1 MVVNFDKDTPEKI
14 VDAIKA
20 ENCNITEIPVPFKED
35 KIIVIANG
43 CAIRLD
49 PRGFDGGWTD
59 ATSGRANRIE
69 IFARA
74 VVKDRRLE
82 IITKNLRRPGKYW
95 LLCQNLGQ
103 PYIIWF
109 VPSLKFIINSTHS
122 KKITARLHPVR
133 NVRCF
138 SYCKMNSAEELN
150 FFCII
155 KHSLMA
161 AKLNSRF
168 LRIKKRRLF
177 QNTSKLCFKTKN
189 FQTRAKIGFNTP
201 LITLGASLAIR
212 VQTQLFNFIKEVI
225 SEMRK

>member
-1 MVVNFDKDTPEKI
+1 M
-14 VDAIKA
+14 
-20 ENCNITEIPVPFKED
+20 
-35 KIIVIANG
+35 
-43 CAIRLD
+43 
-49 PRGFDGGWTD
+49 
-59 ATSGRANRIE
+59 NRCYLE
-69 IFARA
+69 G
-74 VVKDRRLE
+74 RRLE

-109 VPSLKFIINSTHS
+109 VRSLKFIINSTHS
-122 KKITARLHPVR
+122 KKITVRFHPVR

-168 LRIKKRRLF
+168 LRIKKKRLF
-177 QNTSKLCFKTKN
+177 QNTSILCFKTKN